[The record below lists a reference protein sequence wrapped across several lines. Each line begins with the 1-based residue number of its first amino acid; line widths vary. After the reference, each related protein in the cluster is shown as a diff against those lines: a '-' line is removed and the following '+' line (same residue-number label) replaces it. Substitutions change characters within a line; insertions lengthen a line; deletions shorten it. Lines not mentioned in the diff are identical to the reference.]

1 VSDYDIETQILRQV
15 RGGEVV
21 VRLVQVLVEPFDEP
35 FSRDSISVG
44 IWPKS
49 RQIEWREDGGRFS
62 HTGWPADWPADTDYT
77 QIDHEAA
84 LVALATRL
92 AVAEWQRRQEG
103 GR

>member
-1 VSDYDIETQILRQV
+1 MSDYDIETQILRQV

-35 FSRDSISVG
+35 FSRNSISVG

-49 RQIEWREDGGRFS
+49 RQIEWREDGGLFS
-62 HTGWPADWPADTDYT
+62 HTGWPADWPDTDYT
-77 QIDHEAA
+77 HPDHEAA